1 MTNIIMRTPAVLGRT
16 AFDQLFDQFF
26 NDPRPYIKRSTEGYP
41 VTDIFQNDDGSQI
54 IQMAL
59 AGFSEDDINIEV
71 QDNNIKISCDSVNQ
85 SKEANRRIAKR
96 SFSKVF
102 TDYQNKLDL
111 PRAKATFINGLLS
124 VEIPQ
129 LLGTTPT
136 IIKIN

>member
-1 MTNIIMRTPAVLGRT
+1 MRTPAVLGRT

-41 VTDIFQNDDGSQI
+41 VTDIFQKEDGNQV

-59 AGFSEDDINIEV
+59 AGFTKEDLVIEIV
-71 QDNNIKISCDSVNQ
+71 DNNIRISCHSVNEG
-85 SKEANRRIAKR
+85 KEDNRRIAKR

>member
-1 MTNIIMRTPAVLGRT
+1 MRTPAVLGRT

-41 VTDIFQNDDGSQI
+41 VTDIFQKEDGNQV

-59 AGFSEDDINIEV
+59 AGFTKEDLVIEIV
-71 QDNNIKISCDSVNQ
+71 DNNIRISCHSANEG
-85 SKEANRRIAKR
+85 KEANRRIAKR

>member
-1 MTNIIMRTPAVLGRT
+1 
-16 AFDQLFDQFF
+16 
-26 NDPRPYIKRSTEGYP
+26 
-41 VTDIFQNDDGSQI
+41 
-54 IQMAL
+54 MAL

-71 QDNNIKISCDSVNQ
+71 QDNNIKISCDSVNEG
-85 SKEANRRIAKR
+85 KEANRRIAKR

-111 PRAKATFINGLLS
+111 PRAKATFVNGLLS

-136 IIKIN
+136 VIKIN

>member
-1 MTNIIMRTPAVLGRT
+1 MRTPAVLGRT

-41 VTDIFQNDDGSQI
+41 VTDIFQNDDGSQV

-85 SKEANRRIAKR
+85 SNLHVIPFLLAN
-96 SFSKVF
+96 SW
-102 TDYQNKLDL
+102 
-111 PRAKATFINGLLS
+111 
-124 VEIPQ
+124 
-129 LLGTTPT
+129 
-136 IIKIN
+136 

>member
-1 MTNIIMRTPAVLGRT
+1 MRTPAVLGRT

-41 VTDIFQNDDGSQI
+41 VTDIFENEDGSQV

-59 AGFSEDDINIEV
+59 AGFDKEEINIEV
-71 QDNNIKISCDSVNQ
+71 QDSNIKISCDSV
-85 SKEANRRIAKR
+85 SGPEKGPRRIAKR

-102 TDYQNKLDL
+102 TDYQNKLAL

>member
-1 MTNIIMRTPAVLGRT
+1 MRTPVVLGRT

-41 VTDIFQNDDGSQI
+41 VTDIFQNDDGSQV

-71 QDNNIKISCDSVNQ
+71 QDNNIKISCYSVNQ

-111 PRAKATFINGLLS
+111 TRAKATFINGLLS

>member
-1 MTNIIMRTPAVLGRT
+1 MRTPAVLGRT

-41 VTDIFQNDDGSQI
+41 VTDIFQKEDGNQV

-59 AGFSEDDINIEV
+59 AGFTKEDLVIEIV
-71 QDNNIKISCDSVNQ
+71 DNNIRISCHSVNED
-85 SKEANRRIAKR
+85 KEANRRIAKR

-111 PRAKATFINGLLS
+111 TKAKATFINGLLS